1 MATHRPHPHPRPRP
15 RHGALPVLAGV
26 LALGLLTAACGGGS
40 SDSGKDGGTTT
51 ITFANWADAEP
62 ATQAGLRTLIA
73 AFEQSHPG
81 IKVKS
86 QPISFT
92 DIEQRL
98 LLQVRSGNAPDVAEL
113 AGNDTFATAET
124 QALQP
129 LDALAGTS
137 YARSVI
143 PAELQLGKV
152 DGKLLAVPWTVGPVG
167 LWYNKK
173 VLKDAGLDPATPP
186 TTWDELLADAKAV
199 HARNPKTI
207 AFGLDST
214 DRTFGLDTNW
224 PIIRS
229 FGGQPFQGSDAT
241 ADTPGVKAYLDFV
254 RKVAKS
260 GYTPVNQKAGFFR
273 QPAASDQVA
282 FTVDGPYLK
291 SVVQSTAKLTDQQFY
306 DTWGVAPLPAATG
319 QQHYSVAT
327 DHQLVLFKS
336 SKHQQ
341 AAWEFMKFLSTSPEG
356 VHYTITSEGS
366 LPPVAQPTGDVAEQ
380 LDNPV
385 AKAFREQIV
394 PTVTRP
400 DWGGKYAKAYT
411 PVMAAV
417 QDAMTG
423 SKPVDSIAS
432 GLQSDLTS
440 ALR

>member
-1 MATHRPHPHPRPRP
+1 MATLSTRRR
-15 RHGALPVLAGV
+15 ALPVLAGV
-26 LALGLLTAACGGGS
+26 VALGLLGTACGGGS
-40 SDSGKDGGTTT
+40 SDGGSGGKTT
-51 ITFANWADAEP
+51 ITFANWADTEP
-62 ATQAGLRTLIA
+62 ATQAGLRKLIG
-73 AFEQSHPG
+73 AFEQAHPD

-129 LDALAGTS
+129 LDQLAGS
-137 YARSVI
+137 AYEQSII

-152 DGKLLAVPWTVGPVG
+152 DGKLVAVPWTVGPVG

-173 VLKDAGLDPATPP
+173 VLKDAGVDPAVPP

-199 HARNPKTI
+199 HEKNPKTI
-207 AFGLDST
+207 ALGLDST

-224 PIIRS
+224 PIIKS
-229 FGGQPFQGSDAT
+229 FGGQPFQGSQAT
-241 ADTPGVKAYLDFV
+241 ASSPGFTAYLDFV
-254 RKVAKS
+254 RKIARS

-306 DTWGVAPLPAATG
+306 DTWGVAPLPAASG

-356 VHYTITSEGS
+356 IQYTITSEGS
-366 LPPVAQPTGDVAEQ
+366 LPPVAQPGGDVAAA

-385 AKAFREQIV
+385 AKSFREQII
-394 PTVTRP
+394 PLVTRP
-400 DWGGKYAKAYT
+400 EWGATYAKAYS

-417 QDAMTG
+417 QSAMTG
-423 SKPVDSIAS
+423 SQSTDAIAS
-432 GLQSDLTS
+432 GLQSDLKP
-440 ALR
+440 ALQ

>member
-1 MATHRPHPHPRPRP
+1 MATHTRPNLT
-15 RHGALPVLAGV
+15 LPVLAGV

-40 SDSGKDGGTTT
+40 SGGGSGGTTT

-62 ATQAGLRTLIA
+62 ATQAGLRALIA
-73 AFEQSHPG
+73 DFEQSHPG

-92 DIEQRL
+92 DIEQRV

-113 AGNDTFATAET
+113 AGNDTLATAET
-124 QALQP
+124 EALQP
-129 LDALAGTS
+129 LDTLAGASYTS
-137 YARSVI
+137 SVI

-186 TTWDELLADAKAV
+186 ATWDELLADAKAV
-199 HARNPKTI
+199 HGKNPKTI
-207 AFGLDST
+207 ALGLDST

-224 PIIRS
+224 PVIKS
-229 FGGQPFQGSDAT
+229 FGGQPFTAGAAT

-254 RKVAKS
+254 RKAARN

-341 AAWEFMKFLSTSPEG
+341 AAWEFMKYLSTSPAG
-356 VHYTITSEGS
+356 IRYTITSEGS
-366 LPPVAQPTGDVAEQ
+366 LPPVAHPTGDVAKQ

-400 DWGGKYAKAYT
+400 EWGAKYAKAYT

-417 QDAMTG
+417 QKAMTG
-423 SKPVDSIAS
+423 STSVDAIAS
-432 GLQSDLTS
+432 GLQSDLAA